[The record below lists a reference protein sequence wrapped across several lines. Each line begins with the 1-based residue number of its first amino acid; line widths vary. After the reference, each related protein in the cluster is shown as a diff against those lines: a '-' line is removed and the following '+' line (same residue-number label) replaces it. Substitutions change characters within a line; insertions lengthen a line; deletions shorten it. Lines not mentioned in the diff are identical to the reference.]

1 MTTLND
7 IKPGQHFVVAT
18 EGMRGHFACEMWLNN
33 QDFEG
38 ECFPEP
44 WSSDFMTY
52 ATEAE
57 AISRAKD
64 LAAELDV
71 PYVS

>member
-1 MTTLND
+1 MTILSD
-7 IKPGQHFVVAT
+7 IKPGEHFVVAT
-18 EGMRGHFACEMWLNN
+18 TGMRGHFACEMWLNN
-33 QDFEG
+33 ETDMG
-38 ECFPEP
+38 VFPEP

-57 AISRAKD
+57 AIARAKD